1 MKTKL
6 YLLPILLAAAGAPA
20 LAQAEAGPAWT
31 LQESDVPVD
40 PDYTFGQ
47 LPNGMRYVLR
57 ENHTPEDTV
66 LVRLRIGSG
75 SLEERDEERGLAHY
89 LEHMAFNGSTN
100 VPEGE
105 MIKLLE
111 REGLAFGADT
121 NASTGFETTTY
132 KLDLPRNDPKLLD
145 TALKIMRETAS
156 ELTISP
162 EAVERERGVIL
173 AEKRDRT
180 NYSLKQMVDEWAF
193 ATPGARY
200 AQRLPIG
207 TDATLRAADAARLRA
222 FYKRAYVPGNAV
234 LIVVGA
240 IDVPAVEQAIRA
252 RFGDWKPAPPP
263 PSPEV
268 GPLDLGIKGRTDIYL
283 DAALSERVTVSRLSP
298 WTDEPDTI
306 ATRRQ
311 ELLRSIGYRAVNR
324 RLEALA
330 RSEDAPYR
338 GAGFGTG
345 DVFEAGRSTNLIVD
359 AVDGRWAEGLAVA
372 AREWR
377 RALEFGFSEAEIA
390 EQVART
396 RQATQNAAA
405 SAATRSNAALVG
417 AIEQLLDHDQ
427 VPSTP
432 QSALERFEA
441 FAPSITPDAVLA
453 ALRADAAPLDDP
465 LIRFQGRTAPVGGA
479 EALRTAWNTA
489 MAETLAAPAQA
500 AAAAFAYTD
509 FGAPGAVAADAVE
522 PRTGIRTVRFAN
534 GVRLNLK
541 KTALETD
548 RVRFQFNLDG
558 GSLLDTREAPLATAM
573 VGSLTAGGLG
583 KHSQDELDSVL
594 AGRTVSLNLL
604 NAGDT
609 FVSAGTTTP
618 RDLELQLQLITAA
631 LTDPGYRREGEV
643 RFRREMSNYFK
654 RKDATPGS
662 ALGAA
667 IGGILSDGDPRFTL
681 QPEGDYQKLSFAQLR
696 ETLGP
701 RLVSGAIEL
710 ALVGDI
716 DEPAAMALVGKTLG
730 ALPVRESEFQARET
744 QRQRSFSADR
754 APRTLLHTGE
764 ADQALLQWTWPTADD
779 RDFPLTQRLEL
790 LERVVR
796 LELTEEIRERLGKA
810 YSPSA
815 SSNPSDV
822 WTGYGTFS
830 LAASVDASDVDAT
843 RAALRAVIEKL
854 ASEPVSPDLLD
865 RARRPL
871 LEGYDNALKTNGGW
885 MGLAARAQ
893 TEGERID
900 RFLAA
905 KSVLEAITPDDLQAT
920 AAQFLAAERAL
931 EIAVLPT
938 GETAP

>member
-1 MKTKL
+1 MKHMF
-6 YLLPILLAAAGAPA
+6 LLPFLLATATPVVAQTAASQPT
-20 LAQAEAGPAWT
+20 WT
-31 LQESDVPVD
+31 FEGSDVPVD
-40 PDYTFGQ
+40 PEFRFGA

-57 ENHTPEDTV
+57 ENHTPDGTV
-66 LVRLRIGSG
+66 MVRLRIGSG

-105 MIKLLE
+105 MVKLLE

-132 KLDLPRNDPKLLD
+132 KLDLPRNDPKLID

-162 EAVERERGVIL
+162 QAVDRERGVIL

-180 NYSLKQMVDEWAF
+180 NYALKETEDEWAF
-193 ATPGARY
+193 TSPGARY

-207 TDATLRAADAARLRA
+207 TDATLKGADAAKLRS
-222 FYKRAYVPGNAV
+222 FYERAYVPANAV

-240 IDVPAVEQAIRA
+240 IDVPAVENAIRT
-252 RFGDWKPAPPP
+252 RFGDWEPAPA
-263 PSPEV
+263 PSTPQT
-268 GPLDLGIKGRTDIYL
+268 GPLDLALKGQTDIYL
-283 DAALSERVTVSRLSP
+283 DPALSERVTVTRLSP
-298 WTDEPDTI
+298 WVREPDTV
-306 ATRRQ
+306 AQRQ
-311 ELLRSIGYRAVNR
+311 QNLLRSIGYRAVNR
-324 RLEALA
+324 RLEAIA

-345 DVFEAGRSTNLIVD
+345 EVFEEGRATNLIVD

-377 RALEFGFSEAEIA
+377 RAIEFGFSEAEIA
-390 EQVART
+390 EQVARN
-396 RQATQNAAA
+396 RQSAQNAAA

-417 AIEQLLDHDQ
+417 VVEGLLDDDQ

-441 FAPSITPDAVLA
+441 FAPSITPEAVLA

-479 EALRTAWNTA
+479 KALRTAWNSA
-489 MAETLAAPAQA
+489 MGETLAAPAQSS
-500 AAAAFAYTD
+500 AAAFAYTD
-509 FGAPGAVAADAVE
+509 FGPAGAVVADSVE

-548 RVRFQFNLDG
+548 RVRFQLNLDG
-558 GSLLDTREAPLATAM
+558 GSLLDTRDHPLATAM

-583 KHSQDELDSVL
+583 KHSQDELESVL
-594 AGRTVSLNLL
+594 AGRTVSVNLL
-604 NAGDT
+604 AGGDT
-609 FVSAGTTTP
+609 FVSGGTTTP
-618 RDLELQLQLITAA
+618 HDLELQLQLLAAA

-643 RFRREMSNYFK
+643 RYRREMSNYFK
-654 RKDATPGS
+654 RKDATPGG
-662 ALGAA
+662 AFGAA
-667 IGGILSDGDPRFTL
+667 IGGILSDDDPRFTL
-681 QPEGDYQKLSFAQLR
+681 QPEAAYQKLSFAALR
-696 ETLGP
+696 EAIEP
-701 RLVSGAIEL
+701 RLTSGAIEL

-716 DEPAAMALVGKTLG
+716 DEAAAIALVGKTLG
-730 ALPVRESEFQARET
+730 ALPPREKEFLARDD
-744 QRQRSFSADR
+744 QRQRSFTGDR
-754 APRTLLHTGE
+754 SSRTVVHTGE
-764 ADQALLQWTWPTADD
+764 ADQALLQWTWPTTDD
-779 RDFPLTQRLEL
+779 SDFALTQRLEL
-790 LERVVR
+790 LERVAR

-815 SSNPSDV
+815 QSNPSQV
-822 WTGYGTFS
+822 WRGYGTFS
-830 LAASVDASDVDAT
+830 LAASVDAGDIDAT
-843 RAALRAVIEKL
+843 RDAIRAVIEKL
-854 ASEPVSPDLLD
+854 AAEPVSADTLE

-885 MGLAARAQ
+885 MRLAARAQ
-893 TEGERID
+893 SESERID
-900 RFLAA
+900 EFYAA
-905 KSVLEAITPDDLQAT
+905 KAVLQAVT
-920 AAQFLAAERAL
+920 AAEIQETAARYLAAEPVEVVVRPA
-931 EIAVLPT
+931 T
-938 GETAP
+938 GNTAP